1 MPTQPA
7 ASQVSWRIE
16 SGESPWDTPG
26 TCVALYTVAAPRP
39 LTVSA
44 RSGSSHSKCVIRRRS
59 KRIGRPGGG
68 GLRLLLRVLGLLR
81 PRRSERQLGE
91 RPLAPAEV
99 PLQHLLHDGR
109 GDGPPAPA
117 RVLDDRRD

>member
-7 ASQVSWRIE
+7 ASQVSWRIANCE
-16 SGESPWDTPG
+16 RPWDTPG

-39 LTVSA
+39 LTVIA
-44 RSGSSHSKCVIRRRS
+44 RSGSSHSKWVIRRRS

-68 GLRLLLRVLGLLR
+68 GLRLVLRVLGLPS
-81 PRRSERQLGE
+81 PRRPERQLGE

-99 PLQHLLHDGR
+99 ALQH
-109 GDGPPAPA
+109 
-117 RVLDDRRD
+117 